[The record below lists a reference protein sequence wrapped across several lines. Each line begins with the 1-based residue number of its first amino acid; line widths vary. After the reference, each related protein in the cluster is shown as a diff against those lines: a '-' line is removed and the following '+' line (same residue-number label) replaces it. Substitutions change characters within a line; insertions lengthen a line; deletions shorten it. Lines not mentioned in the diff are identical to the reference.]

1 MGRGEPMTKRYV
13 ILGNGIAG
21 QTCAEDLRKADENA
35 TVTIVAAE
43 RHPLYNR
50 VALPRYLR
58 GQVRR
63 EKVFMRTA
71 EQSASQN
78 IDIHF
83 ETWATDVDLQ
93 EKVVHT
99 NRGQDLKYDA
109 ILIATG
115 GRPKPPPW
123 PGSAEVTACIGFQT
137 LDDTDAIIEKADQSE
152 RVLVM
157 GGSFIGYE
165 LAEGVSFRKKAN
177 VTWIMRGPWF
187 LRYVL
192 DEEGGRLCRRLGEEQ
207 GVQFITSDE
216 VQKFSR
222 QNGRYLAETVNG
234 EKVEF
239 DLLTYGVGLDYYT
252 EPVRDGRVEL
262 SKGIITDSKLRTS
275 APDAYAAGDIAVFY
289 DLMVERHNQMGTWD
303 NAEAHGKV
311 AARNMAGADEDFFDV
326 PTYTTTM
333 FGSTLAVM
341 GVKPDV
347 QPGLESVRTF
357 SFEEKFYRKLFFK
370 DDRLVG
376 AIMIGPPKGRKKLI
390 EIMRSRQ
397 KIERPKQELLDPAN
411 LKESTVRR
419 GDESSY
425 RLPRTNG
432 IRLQR
437 NRSFDPSDP
446 RVDPPLAKGRHRP
459 DAERGRGRGGPV
471 PSSPLRGR
479 TWTEGGLDRA
489 SPRRSPCPG
498 RATRGDLRGSG
509 SAAGRRAR
517 AAGVAGG
524 PARQAAPRHRVAS
537 PGGAA

>member
-1 MGRGEPMTKRYV
+1 MTRRYV

-21 QTCAEDLRKADENA
+21 QTAAEELRKIDAEA
-35 TVTIVAAE
+35 SVVMIAAE

-71 EQSASQN
+71 EDYARQN
-78 IDIHF
+78 LDIHF
-83 ETWATDVDLQ
+83 ETWATEIDTAHKIVR
-93 EKVVHT
+93 T
-99 NRGQDLKYDA
+99 NRDQEFAYDA
-109 ILIATG
+109 LLVATG

-123 PGSAEVTACIGFQT
+123 PGSDQVSKCIGFQT
-137 LDDTDAIIEKADQSE
+137 LDDTDAIIEKADTSE

-165 LAEGVSFRKKAN
+165 LAEGVSYRKKAKL
-177 VTWIMRGPWF
+177 TWIMRGPWF

-192 DEEGGRLCRRLGEEQ
+192 DEEGGQLCRQLGEAQ
-207 GVQFITSDE
+207 GVDFITSDE

-222 QNGRYLAETVNG
+222 NNGRFVAETVNG
-234 EKVEF
+234 HRVEF

-252 EPVRDGRVEL
+252 EPVHAAGLEL
-262 SKGIITDSKLRTS
+262 NKGIVTDSKLQAS
-275 APDAYAAGDIAVFY
+275 VPNVYAAGDIAVFY

-311 AARNMAGADEDFFDV
+311 AARNMAGESEDFFDV

-341 GVKPDV
+341 GVTPDV

-397 KIERPKQELLDPAN
+397 RIERPKQELLDPNN
-411 LKESTVRR
+411 LK
-419 GDESSY
+419 D
-425 RLPRTNG
+425 
-432 IRLQR
+432 
-437 NRSFDPSDP
+437 
-446 RVDPPLAKGRHRP
+446 
-459 DAERGRGRGGPV
+459 
-471 PSSPLRGR
+471 
-479 TWTEGGLDRA
+479 
-489 SPRRSPCPG
+489 
-498 RATRGDLRGSG
+498 
-509 SAAGRRAR
+509 
-517 AAGVAGG
+517 
-524 PARQAAPRHRVAS
+524 
-537 PGGAA
+537 

>member
-1 MGRGEPMTKRYV
+1 MSRRYV

-21 QTCAEDLRKADENA
+21 QTAAEELRELDSEAS
-35 TVTIVAAE
+35 IVMIAAE

-63 EKVFMRTA
+63 EKVFMRTV
-71 EQSASQN
+71 EDYVKHN
-78 IDIHF
+78 LEIYF
-83 ETWATDVDLQ
+83 ETWATEVDVTG
-93 EKVVHT
+93 KIVRT
-99 NRGQDLKYDA
+99 NRDQEFPYDA
-109 ILIATG
+109 LLVATG

-123 PGSAEVTACIGFQT
+123 PGCDDISQTIGFQT
-137 LDDTDAIIEKADQSE
+137 LDDTDAIIEKADTSE

-165 LAEGVSFRKKAN
+165 LAEGVSFRKKAQL
-177 VTWIMRGPWF
+177 TWIMRGPWF

-192 DEEGGRLCRRLGEEQ
+192 DEEGGQLCRQLGEAQ
-207 GVQFITSDE
+207 GVEFITSDE

-222 QNGRYLAETVNG
+222 MNGRFLAETVNG
-234 EKVEF
+234 KRVEF

-252 EPVRDGRVEL
+252 EPVSRSEVKLD
-262 SKGIITDSKLRTS
+262 KGIVTDSKLRAS
-275 APDAYAAGDIAVFY
+275 APDVYAAGDIAVFY
-289 DLMVERHNQMGTWD
+289 DLMVEHHNQMGTWD

-341 GVKPDV
+341 GVTPDV

-370 DDRLVG
+370 NDRLVG

-397 KIERPKQELLDPAN
+397 VIERPRQELLDPNN
-411 LKESTVRR
+411 LK
-419 GDESSY
+419 D
-425 RLPRTNG
+425 
-432 IRLQR
+432 
-437 NRSFDPSDP
+437 
-446 RVDPPLAKGRHRP
+446 
-459 DAERGRGRGGPV
+459 
-471 PSSPLRGR
+471 
-479 TWTEGGLDRA
+479 
-489 SPRRSPCPG
+489 
-498 RATRGDLRGSG
+498 
-509 SAAGRRAR
+509 
-517 AAGVAGG
+517 
-524 PARQAAPRHRVAS
+524 
-537 PGGAA
+537 

>member
-1 MGRGEPMTKRYV
+1 LTRRYV
-13 ILGNGIAG
+13 VIGNGIAG
-21 QTCAEDLRKADENA
+21 QTAAEELRKLDADSS
-35 TVTIVAAE
+35 IVMIAAE

-63 EKVFMRTA
+63 EKVLMRTVEDYA
-71 EQSASQN
+71 RQN
-78 IDIHF
+78 LEIHF
-83 ETWATDVDLQ
+83 ETWATLIDVQ
-93 EKVVHT
+93 SKVVNT
-99 NRGQDLKYDA
+99 NRGQEFPYDA
-109 ILIATG
+109 LLIATG

-123 PGSAEVTACIGFQT
+123 PGSDQVSACLGFQT
-137 LDDTDAIIEKADQSE
+137 LDDTDAIIEKADAAE

-165 LAEGVSFRKKAN
+165 LAEGVSFRKKAKL
-177 VTWIMRGPWF
+177 TWIMRGPWF

-192 DEEGGRLCRRLGEEQ
+192 DEEGGQLCRQMGEAQ
-207 GVQFITSDE
+207 DVQFLVNDE

-222 QNGRYLAETVNG
+222 SNGRFTGETVNG
-234 EKVEF
+234 HTVDF

-252 EPVRDGRVEL
+252 EPARDTGIEL
-262 SKGIITDSKLRTS
+262 NKGIVTDAKLRTS
-275 APDAYAAGDIAVFY
+275 APDVYAAGDIAVFY

-341 GVKPDV
+341 GVTPDV

-370 DDRLVG
+370 DDHLVG

-397 KIERPKQELLDPAN
+397 TIERPKQELLDPNN
-411 LKESTVRR
+411 LK
-419 GDESSY
+419 D
-425 RLPRTNG
+425 
-432 IRLQR
+432 
-437 NRSFDPSDP
+437 
-446 RVDPPLAKGRHRP
+446 
-459 DAERGRGRGGPV
+459 
-471 PSSPLRGR
+471 
-479 TWTEGGLDRA
+479 
-489 SPRRSPCPG
+489 
-498 RATRGDLRGSG
+498 
-509 SAAGRRAR
+509 
-517 AAGVAGG
+517 
-524 PARQAAPRHRVAS
+524 
-537 PGGAA
+537 

>member
-1 MGRGEPMTKRYV
+1 VARRYV

-21 QTCAEDLRKADENA
+21 QTAAEELRKLDADA
-35 TVTIVAAE
+35 SIVMIAAE

-71 EQSASQN
+71 EDYTKQN
-78 IDIHF
+78 IEIHF
-83 ETWATDVDLQ
+83 ETWATEVDVTN
-93 EKVVHT
+93 KVVRT
-99 NRGQDLKYDA
+99 NRGQEFVYDA
-109 ILIATG
+109 LLIATG

-123 PGSAEVTACIGFQT
+123 HGSDEISRCIGFQT
-137 LDDTDAIIEKADQSE
+137 LDDTDAIIEKADASE

-165 LAEGVSFRKKAN
+165 LAEGVTFRKKSQL
-177 VTWIMRGPWF
+177 TWIMRGPWF

-192 DEEGGRLCRRLGEEQ
+192 DEEGGQLCRQMGEAQ
-207 GVQFITSDE
+207 GVEFITSDE

-222 QNGRYLAETVNG
+222 LNGRFQADTVNG
-234 EKVEF
+234 KHVEF

-252 EPVRDGRVEL
+252 EPARGSAIEL
-262 SKGIITDSKLRTS
+262 DKGIVTDAKLRTS
-275 APDAYAAGDIAVFY
+275 APDVYAAGDIAVFF

-311 AARNMAGADEDFFDV
+311 AAHNMAGADEDFFDV

-341 GVKPDV
+341 GVTPDV
-347 QPGLESVRTF
+347 QPDLESVRTY

-370 DDRLVG
+370 DDKLVG

-397 KIERPKQELLDPAN
+397 RIERPKQELLDPTN
-411 LKESTVRR
+411 LK
-419 GDESSY
+419 D
-425 RLPRTNG
+425 
-432 IRLQR
+432 
-437 NRSFDPSDP
+437 
-446 RVDPPLAKGRHRP
+446 
-459 DAERGRGRGGPV
+459 
-471 PSSPLRGR
+471 
-479 TWTEGGLDRA
+479 
-489 SPRRSPCPG
+489 
-498 RATRGDLRGSG
+498 
-509 SAAGRRAR
+509 
-517 AAGVAGG
+517 
-524 PARQAAPRHRVAS
+524 
-537 PGGAA
+537 

>member
-1 MGRGEPMTKRYV
+1 VSRRYV

-21 QTCAEDLRKADENA
+21 QTAAEELRKLDAEA
-35 TVTIVAAE
+35 SIVMIAAE

-71 EQSASQN
+71 EDYVKHN
-78 IDIHF
+78 IEIYL
-83 ETWATDVDLQ
+83 ETWATEVDVAG
-93 EKVVHT
+93 KIVRT
-99 NRGQDLKYDA
+99 NRGQEFPYDA
-109 ILIATG
+109 LLVATG

-123 PGSAEVTACIGFQT
+123 PGCDDVSQTIGFQT
-137 LDDTDAIIEKADQSE
+137 LDDTDAIIEKADTSE

-165 LAEGVSFRKKAN
+165 LAEGVSFRKKAQL
-177 VTWIMRGPWF
+177 TWIMRGPWF

-192 DEEGGRLCRRLGEEQ
+192 DEEGGQLCRQLGEAQ
-207 GVQFITSDE
+207 GVEFITSDE

-222 QNGRYLAETVNG
+222 MNGRFLAETVNG
-234 EKVEF
+234 KRVEF

-252 EPVRDGRVEL
+252 EPVAGSEVKLD
-262 SKGIITDSKLRTS
+262 KGIVTDSKLRAS
-275 APDAYAAGDIAVFY
+275 APDVYAAGDIAVFY

-341 GVKPDV
+341 GVTPDV
-347 QPGLESVRTF
+347 QPDLESVRTF

-370 DDRLVG
+370 NDRLVG

-397 KIERPKQELLDPAN
+397 VIERPKQELLDPNN
-411 LKESTVRR
+411 LK
-419 GDESSY
+419 D
-425 RLPRTNG
+425 
-432 IRLQR
+432 
-437 NRSFDPSDP
+437 
-446 RVDPPLAKGRHRP
+446 
-459 DAERGRGRGGPV
+459 
-471 PSSPLRGR
+471 
-479 TWTEGGLDRA
+479 
-489 SPRRSPCPG
+489 
-498 RATRGDLRGSG
+498 
-509 SAAGRRAR
+509 
-517 AAGVAGG
+517 
-524 PARQAAPRHRVAS
+524 
-537 PGGAA
+537 